1 MKTILQRSA
10 MILLTAVGTFAQ
22 VQPPLQSPPIA
33 PRFGPPGTYGGG
45 YGVAQPAAKPSTKN
59 YQIELTIQR
68 GDKTARYKLTLNS
81 GSVNTELIDRFN
93 ETEDG
98 GAPRTISFSLNLSPF
113 DDGGG
118 EAVVTI
124 NRLIPFKTKAEIK
137 GVEKEVTLIKSIPL
151 MTKVALTPG
160 EPVMLFED
168 EQEKISLTLSES
180 GGDSSARAQCISN
193 LRQIDG
199 AQEQWALENKAK
211 LGDAVSAKDV
221 ALFIKGGMPHCPDG
235 GVYTI
240 GAVGA
245 APRCSIPAH
254 SLQSR

>member
-1 MKTILQRSA
+1 VNQS
-10 MILLTAVGTFAQ
+10 GT
-22 VQPPLQSPPIA
+22 VP
-33 PRFGPPGTYGGG
+33 
-45 YGVAQPAAKPSTKN
+45 TKN
-59 YQIELTIQR
+59 YQLELTIQR
-68 GDKTARYKLTLNS
+68 GDKAAHYKLTLNS

-93 ETEDG
+93 ETEEG
-98 GAPRTISFSLNLSPF
+98 AAPRTISFSLNLAPS

-124 NRLIPFKTKAEIK
+124 NRFVPYKTKAEVK
-137 GVEKEVTLIKSIPL
+137 GVEREVTQIKSIPL

-168 EQEKISLTLSES
+168 EQETISLTLSDS
-180 GGDSSARAQCISN
+180 GGGSSSRARCISN

-199 AQEQWALENKAK
+199 AKEQWALENKAK
-211 LGDAVSAKDV
+211 LGDAVPAKDV
-221 ALFIKGGMPHCPDG
+221 AFFIKGGMPHCPDG

-240 GAVGA
+240 GAVGV

-254 SLQSR
+254 SIEAH